1 MRILSLM
8 EKTINS
14 FEVRRSFGKIL
25 QDVAAKGDKF
35 IVERHGMPVAV
46 LVPVAVYEQWKQS
59 RERFFTALHAT
70 QEKANLSE
78 EEAMALAQEAV
89 QAVRAHKGV

>member
-1 MRILSLM
+1 M

-14 FEVRRSFGKIL
+14 FEVRRSFGKLL
-25 QDVAAKGDKF
+25 QDVAARGDKF
-35 IVERHGMPVAV
+35 IVERHGMPVAA

-59 RERFFTALHAT
+59 RERFFDVLHAA

-78 EEAMALAQEAV
+78 EEAMALANEAV
-89 QAVRAHKGV
+89 QAVRTHKHV

>member
-1 MRILSLM
+1 M

-14 FEVRRSFGKIL
+14 FEMRRSFGKIL
-25 QDVAAKGDKF
+25 QDVSVNGDKF

-46 LVPVAVYEQWKQS
+46 LVPLTVYEQWKQS
-59 RERFFTALHAT
+59 RERFFAALHAA

-78 EEAMALAQEAV
+78 DEAMALAQEAV
-89 QAVRAHKGV
+89 QAVRAHKRL

>member
-1 MRILSLM
+1 M

-25 QDVAAKGDKF
+25 QDVSAKGDKF

-46 LVPVAVYEQWKQS
+46 LVPLTVYEQWKQS
-59 RERFFTALHAT
+59 RERFVAALHAA
-70 QEKANLSE
+70 QEKADLPE

-89 QAVRAHKGV
+89 QAARARKRV